1 MSKVSKKINEIKDK
15 LDSISGLDDDYVYSW
30 IESIDKIVTP
40 IVDICSTWSEEED
53 EKGTIFYKK
62 RVESPLKELFN
73 KSED

>member
-1 MSKVSKKINEIKDK
+1 MSKVSKKINEIKEK
-15 LDSISGLDDDYVYSW
+15 LDSISGLDDDYVYNW

-62 RVESPLKELFN
+62 RIEEPLKSIMD
-73 KSED
+73 KK

>member
-1 MSKVSKKINEIKDK
+1 MSKVSKKINKIKDK
-15 LDSISGLDDDYVYSW
+15 LDSISGLDDDYVYNW

-62 RVESPLKELFN
+62 RIEEPLKELFYKN
-73 KSED
+73 ED